1 MIPEDFSRLL
11 NPALNTSETEGTLQ
25 LCTRELNYTSQTTDT
40 GMTNSKSRSVHN
52 SVRLSERNSNW
63 TARLLT
69 LLRLEAYTHINA
81 EKTSIFFVT
90 LPPESLCWCINNTSI
105 YWVQNRTNMIDN
117 TDYQRLD
124 HLSNRGHFPHTPISS
139 WDQTSCVWV
148 ILFCAGESGLADFIR
163 QKWIQSNLEI

>member
-1 MIPEDFSRLL
+1 MIPEDFSGLL

-25 LCTRELNYTSQTTDT
+25 LCTPEVNYTSQTTDT

-69 LLRLEAYTHINA
+69 LLRLEAYTHISA
-81 EKTSIFFVT
+81 EKNSIFFVT
-90 LPPESLCWCINNTSI
+90 LPPESLCWCIGNTSI

-139 WDQTSCVWV
+139 WDQKHF
-148 ILFCAGESGLADFIR
+148 L
-163 QKWIQSNLEI
+163 SNLRSTTLDFALGELVWQFL

>member
-25 LCTRELNYTSQTTDT
+25 LCTPEVNYTSQAMDT

-81 EKTSIFFVT
+81 EKISIFLVT
-90 LPPESLCWCINNTSI
+90 LPPESLC
-105 YWVQNRTNMIDN
+105 
-117 TDYQRLD
+117 
-124 HLSNRGHFPHTPISS
+124 
-139 WDQTSCVWV
+139 
-148 ILFCAGESGLADFIR
+148 
-163 QKWIQSNLEI
+163 